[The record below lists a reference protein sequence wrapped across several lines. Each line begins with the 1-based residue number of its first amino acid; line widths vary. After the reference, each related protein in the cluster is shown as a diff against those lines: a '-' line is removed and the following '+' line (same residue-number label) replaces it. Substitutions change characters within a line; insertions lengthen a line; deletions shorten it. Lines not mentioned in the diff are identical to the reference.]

1 MKAFLKVSCQKDN
14 LLTIREFIRTRLKDL
29 DVPGKIS
36 HQIILATDEA
46 CANCIIHSHQCNGH
60 SSIEVGIYKEG
71 KTISIEIR
79 DTGEAFPIHTYQPKQ
94 LHEIVKSR
102 KKGGLGI
109 MLIKKLMD
117 EVKVEESDDFF
128 VYKLSKHLHEEVL
141 QP

>member
-14 LLTIREFIRTRLKDL
+14 LLTIREFVKSRLEYL

-46 CANCIIHSHQCNGH
+46 CANCIIHQHNCNGH

-71 KTISIEIR
+71 QTISIEIKDR
-79 DTGEAFPIHTYQPKQ
+79 GEAFPIHSYQPKQ

-117 EVKVEESDDFF
+117 EVKVEKSDDFF
-128 VYKLSKHLHEEVL
+128 VYKLSKHIQEEII
-141 QP
+141 PT